1 MSFFYTTHCIYSL
14 LNKCDEKTE
23 TSLRI
28 LYTLAQDNPL
38 KTKHFLYHD
47 LAQMDTPHEYGALGH
62 LLKIIYWKNLGNYT
76 ISFENKEYTTEN
88 IYDKIYIH
96 ENVSR

>member
-1 MSFFYTTHCIYSL
+1 
-14 LNKCDEKTE
+14 
-23 TSLRI
+23 
-28 LYTLAQDNPL
+28 
-38 KTKHFLYHD
+38 
-47 LAQMDTPHEYGALGH
+47 MDTPHEYGALGH